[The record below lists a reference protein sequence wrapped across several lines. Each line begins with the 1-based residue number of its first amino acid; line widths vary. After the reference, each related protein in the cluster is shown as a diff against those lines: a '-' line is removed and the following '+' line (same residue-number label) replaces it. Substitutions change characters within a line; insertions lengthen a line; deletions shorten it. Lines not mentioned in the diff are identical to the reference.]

1 MKVAI
6 VYRHSRKDAFSIE
19 ELFHSIANELGKH
32 IEVIEYETGSRWG
45 MLRDAWRLRQ
55 INANFYHVTGDIN
68 FFVLLLPLMKTVLT
82 VHDIGHYLFG
92 LRGLKRWIYKYLWLV
107 WPTRAAR
114 AVTAVSQETKNSIV
128 KHLGFPGGEIEV
140 IENCY
145 SPIFKPT
152 QRSFNAGCPVIL
164 QIGTKPYKN
173 VPRLA
178 SALRGIKCKL
188 VLIGNLD
195 DPLKKQLIECGINY
209 ENRANLS
216 HEEIVAEYANCDL
229 VSFVSIGEGFGVPI
243 IEAQASGR
251 PVITSNVSPMR
262 EVAGTGACLV
272 NPLDVSQI
280 RAGIRK
286 IISDADYR
294 NTLVE
299 QGLRNAA
306 RYSPATI
313 SGQYL
318 NLYKRLALQ

>member
-1 MKVAI
+1 MKVVLI
-6 VYRHSRKDAFSIE
+6 YRPSRKDAFSIE
-19 ELFHSIANELGKH
+19 ELFHSIASELGKH
-32 IEVIEYETGSRWG
+32 IEVIEFETSTRWS
-45 MLRDAWRLRQ
+45 MLKDAWRLWKTDSD
-55 INANFYHVTGDIN
+55 FYHVTGDVN
-68 FFVLLLPLMKTVLT
+68 FLVLLLPHKKTVLT

-92 LRGLKRWIYKYLWLV
+92 LRGLKRWAYRHLWLT
-107 WPTRAAR
+107 WPIRAAR
-114 AVTAVSQETKNSIV
+114 AVTAVSQETKNNIV
-128 KHLGFPGGEIEV
+128 KHLGSPNGGVEV

-145 SPIFKPT
+145 SPHFKPT
-152 QRSFNAGCPVIL
+152 QRSFNAECPVIL

-173 VPRLA
+173 VPRLV

-216 HEEIVAEYANCDL
+216 HEEIVAEYASCDL
-229 VSFVSIGEGFGVPI
+229 VSFVSIGEGFGVPV

-251 PVITSNVSPMR
+251 PVITANVSPMR

-280 RAGIRK
+280 RAGICR
-286 IISDADYR
+286 IIADADYR
-294 NTLVE
+294 STLVAN
-299 QGLRNAA
+299 GLRNAA

-318 NLYKRLALQ
+318 NLYRRLAIQ